1 MRTHVYECSVD
12 QFGSRFIQQTL
23 DDTKDEPSQMTD
35 PFMLTSEQ
43 QSEENLSQ
51 QPFKDLVFL
60 EIIQKPHELINDV
73 FGNYVI

>member
-1 MRTHVYECSVD
+1 
-12 QFGSRFIQQTL
+12 
-23 DDTKDEPSQMTD
+23 MTD
-35 PFMLTSEQ
+35 PFMLTDEQ
-43 QSEENLSQ
+43 MSEEFLSK